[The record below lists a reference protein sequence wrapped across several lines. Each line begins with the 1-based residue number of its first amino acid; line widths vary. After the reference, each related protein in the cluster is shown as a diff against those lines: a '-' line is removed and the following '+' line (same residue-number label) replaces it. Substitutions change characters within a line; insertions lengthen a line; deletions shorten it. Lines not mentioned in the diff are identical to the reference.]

1 MKIETK
7 FNIGDTVYF
16 LFDNA
21 LYKGVINEI
30 NIKVSYIQSVKIPW
44 SDFKEIYEVKYI
56 NRKNVE
62 VKKDIGFDSLFKN
75 ANDLFDKLSFDFK
88 NANKENE

>member
-16 LFDNA
+16 LIDNA

-30 NIKVSYIQSVKIPW
+30 NIKVSYIQSVQIPW

-56 NRKNVE
+56 NRRNVE

-75 ANDLFDKLSFDFK
+75 LYDLFEKLEFDFK
-88 NANKENE
+88 NANKEKE

>member
-16 LFDNA
+16 LIDNA

-30 NIKVSYIQSVKIPW
+30 NIKVSYIQSVQIPW

-56 NRKNVE
+56 NSSNVE
-62 VKKDIGFDSLFKN
+62 VNKDISTDNLFKS
-75 ANDLFDKLSFDFK
+75 ATALVDKLMLDLEK
-88 NANKENE
+88 REKEND

>member
-16 LFDNA
+16 LIDNA

-30 NIKVSYIQSVKIPW
+30 NIKVSYIQSVQIPW

-56 NRKNVE
+56 NSRNVE
-62 VKKDIGFDSLFKN
+62 VKKDISTDNLFKS
-75 ANDLFDKLSFDFK
+75 ATALVDKLMLDLEK
-88 NANKENE
+88 REEEND

>member
-16 LFDNA
+16 LIDNA
-21 LYKGVINEI
+21 LYKGFINEI
-30 NIKVSYIQSVKIPW
+30 NIKVSYIQSVQIPW

-56 NRKNVE
+56 N
-62 VKKDIGFDSLFKN
+62 
-75 ANDLFDKLSFDFK
+75 
-88 NANKENE
+88 NE